1 MHLNIGPAFGKSLRS
16 SRRSAR
22 LSQEALALAAKLD
35 RSYISLLERGQRKP
49 SLECVLVLAKAL
61 NVNPVKFVNDVVKDL
76 EDLSHQAASEDNFAP
91 RGSDRRMRYFV
102 PKY

>member
-1 MHLNIGPAFGKSLRS
+1 MHLNIGPSFGKSLRA

-22 LSQEALALAAKLD
+22 LSQENLATIAHLD
-35 RSYISLLERGQRKP
+35 RSYISLLERGHRKP

-61 NVNPVKFVNDVVKDL
+61 NVNPVKFVNDVVKEL
-76 EDLSHQAASEDNFAP
+76 EMPDATPAHEHHIP
-91 RGSDRRMRYFV
+91 RGSDRRMQYFV